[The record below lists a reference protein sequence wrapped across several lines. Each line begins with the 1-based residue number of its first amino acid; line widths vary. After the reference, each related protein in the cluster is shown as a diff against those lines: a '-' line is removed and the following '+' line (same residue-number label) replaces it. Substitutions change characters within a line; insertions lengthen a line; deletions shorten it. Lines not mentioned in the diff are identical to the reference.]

1 MSQNDDTFVKT
12 FSVVVGGLVLFAM
25 LLVVFASMFHEQLT
39 PEVSEARLEAVDE
52 RVKPIGAVYAGESGA
67 QALAAAEEPKEAAE
81 SSGETGP
88 MSGEAV
94 YNNVCAVCHDAGVGG
109 APKLEAAAW
118 EGRMEKGQETL
129 VSNAINGYQG
139 EAGVM
144 PAKGGRPDL
153 SDEEVRKAVDYMLEQ
168 VKGG

>member
-52 RVKPIGAVYAGESGA
+52 RIKPVGAVYAGESGA
-67 QALAAAEEPKEAAE
+67 QALAAAEEPPEEAE
-81 SSGETGP
+81 SSGDTGP

-94 YNNVCAVCHDAGVGG
+94 YDEVCAVCHGAGVGG
-109 APKLEAAAW
+109 APKLRGM
-118 EGRMEKGQETL
+118 GRSHGQGRGSPRFQRHRR
-129 VSNAINGYQG
+129 VSGCGRRHAGQG
-139 EAGVM
+139 RSA
-144 PAKGGRPDL
+144 RP
-153 SDEEVRKAVDYMLEQ
+153 E
-168 VKGG
+168 